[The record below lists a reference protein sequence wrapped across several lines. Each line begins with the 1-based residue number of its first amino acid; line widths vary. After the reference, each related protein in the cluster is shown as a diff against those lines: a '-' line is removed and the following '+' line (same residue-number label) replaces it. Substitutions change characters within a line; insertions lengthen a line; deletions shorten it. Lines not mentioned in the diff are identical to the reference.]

1 MKALDKGPKLQL
13 EHISK
18 ITKAKEQFLLENKYI
33 KTLEYILDNKEIIRF
48 LNVLKKFLDE
58 KLYTSLAKNLNFVF
72 DLNNNQFLALDCFLN
87 YLYVYNFK
95 EVYESISIINSHKNI
110 ICILYEEIAFD
121 SNSKKI
127 IISCNPRDFKV
138 TVISNFEGLAELTG
152 TFGLAFPRG
161 YHKFPEIFKTLV

>member
-1 MKALDKGPKLQL
+1 MEALDKGPKLQL

-18 ITKAKEQFLLENKYI
+18 ITKAKEQFLLQNKYI

-87 YLYVYNFK
+87 YL
-95 EVYESISIINSHKNI
+95 
-110 ICILYEEIAFD
+110 
-121 SNSKKI
+121 
-127 IISCNPRDFKV
+127 
-138 TVISNFEGLAELTG
+138 
-152 TFGLAFPRG
+152 
-161 YHKFPEIFKTLV
+161 